1 MKKFVL
7 MSVAAVTAFVVAGCV
22 SYNTS
27 DGATLSPIVSADH
40 PGYEANL
47 DVQNTR
53 VQGEAT
59 VNVLFGIFA
68 WGTDGYADRTNFA
81 SAALVLPT
89 MPFAAAASAAAPSLP
104 NLPLP
109 ELPNASKFVKEA
121 AVYNTCKAQKIDQLI
136 ASRYDIKTVDYFV
149 FKIMT
154 CKVDGFPAKTV
165 GITQKKPFITQNG
178 KLVWLAEPPTVLK

>member
-7 MSVAAVTAFVVAGCV
+7 MSVAVATAFVVAGCI

-27 DGATLSPIVSADH
+27 DAASLSPQVFADH

-68 WGTDGYADRTNFA
+68 WGTDGYADRTKMSSSLVVP
-81 SAALVLPT
+81 SALPI
-89 MPFAAAASAAAPSLP
+89 A
-104 NLPLP
+104 LP
-109 ELPNASKFVKEA
+109 ELPNASQFVKEA
-121 AVYNTCKAQKIDQLI
+121 AVYNTCKAQKIDQMV
-136 ASRYDIKTVDYFV
+136 AARYEIKTVDYFV
-149 FKIMT
+149 FKILN
-154 CKVDGFPAKTV
+154 CKVDGFPGKTV
-165 GITQKKPFITQNG
+165 GVKQKKPFITQNG
-178 KLVWLAEPPTVLK
+178 KLVWLADQPTVLK